1 MSTRGSPSQPERSE
15 AEYATASEEGLGSNS
30 NVDPLQPQEDVSI
43 PMEPRGLFFK
53 QSEYLLYP
61 KLQSRCETFNFM
73 EVFKRLDISERNWF
87 ENHPQFKHIVHMFIQ
102 KNRMLMGMW
111 MLLLRTAVTDKKRQ
125 CWFVVNVRDFVE
137 EQFGKTNI
145 EVKEVREKLES
156 MDFIE
161 GGTDRLKMVVLFFL
175 ATVIKGKS
183 KKYGGSIDP
192 FILRVVDDL
201 DLCETF
207 LWGRFIFDDV
217 LAEVAHL
224 VDHFGGSVRGNWT
237 FPGFI
242 LPLEILAF
250 ESIPVLKEAFQE
262 KVWNADGDCPRMCKW
277 KFKRTCKTGFSL
289 ADIYEVLGDT
299 KDIISILVPEDGEAK
314 LLLDILDEHVWDD
327 FEVGED
333 DAVSDPVVDSWHTI
347 LVQQKKK
354 IHLKDL
360 YQLDVKS
367 REDQPLPKPTDT
379 EAVGSEDVLKK
390 MEEGFIKI
398 NEKMEEG
405 FRKIN
410 EKVHEMDTRLKSV
423 EMKIADQRRDSD
435 FMDFQYE
442 DVGRVYETGGGSN
455 ARGDKGMEETTNTP
469 VEETTDAPAEET
481 RDAPAEETRDAP
493 AEETRDAPA
502 PVPAEETTDAPAPA
516 LETTN
521 APTPVVETPE
531 PPPKKPRYKIC
542 MRKSAESK
550 GRLRSL
556 GVGER
561 VQLIF
566 LVSTTDIIAYN

>member
-53 QSEYLLYP
+53 QSEYRLYP

-111 MLLLRTAVTDKKRQ
+111 MLLLRTAVTDKQRQ
-125 CWFVVNVRDFVE
+125 CWFVVNGVPVRYSIREHGLLSGLFCHHYPADYEQLGSMYFVE

-161 GGTDRLKMVVLFFL
+161 GCTDRLKMVVLFFL

-207 LWGRFIFDDV
+207 PWGRFTFDDV

-250 ESIPVLKEAFQE
+250 ESIPVLKAAFQE
-262 KVWNADGDCPRMCKW
+262 KVGNADGDCPKMCKW
-277 KFKRTCKTGFSL
+277 KFKRTGKTGFSL

-327 FEVGED
+327 FKVGED

-360 YQLDVKS
+360 YLLDVKS

-379 EAVGSEDVLKK
+379 EAAGSEDVLKK

-455 ARGDKGMEETTNTP
+455 ARDG
-469 VEETTDAPAEET
+469 
-481 RDAPAEETRDAP
+481 
-493 AEETRDAPA
+493 
-502 PVPAEETTDAPAPA
+502 
-516 LETTN
+516 
-521 APTPVVETPE
+521 
-531 PPPKKPRYKIC
+531 
-542 MRKSAESK
+542 
-550 GRLRSL
+550 L
-556 GVGER
+556 G
-561 VQLIF
+561 
-566 LVSTTDIIAYN
+566 

>member
-53 QSEYLLYP
+53 QSEYRLYP

-87 ENHPQFKHIVHMFIQ
+87 ENHPQFKHIVHVFIQ
-102 KNRMLMGMW
+102 KNRMLKGMW
-111 MLLLRTAVTDKKRQ
+111 MLLLRTAVTDKQRQ
-125 CWFVVNVRDFVE
+125 CWFVVNGVPVRYSIREHGLLSGLFCHHYPADYEQLGSMYFVE

-161 GGTDRLKMVVLFFL
+161 GCTDRLKMV
-175 ATVIKGKS
+175 
-183 KKYGGSIDP
+183 
-192 FILRVVDDL
+192 
-201 DLCETF
+201 
-207 LWGRFIFDDV
+207 
-217 LAEVAHL
+217 
-224 VDHFGGSVRGNWT
+224 
-237 FPGFI
+237 
-242 LPLEILAF
+242 
-250 ESIPVLKEAFQE
+250 
-262 KVWNADGDCPRMCKW
+262 
-277 KFKRTCKTGFSL
+277 
-289 ADIYEVLGDT
+289 
-299 KDIISILVPEDGEAK
+299 DIISILVPEDGEAK

-360 YQLDVKS
+360 YLLDVKS

-405 FRKIN
+405 FRKIT
-410 EKVHEMDTRLKSV
+410 EKVHEIDTRLKSV

-455 ARGDKGMEETTNTP
+455 ARGDKGMEKT
-469 VEETTDAPAEET
+469 PAEET
-481 RDAPAEETRDAP
+481 RDAPAPAPVP

-502 PVPAEETTDAPAPA
+502 PVPAEETTDVPAPA
-516 LETTN
+516 VETTN
-521 APTPVVETPE
+521 APTPVPAETPE
-531 PPPKKPRYKIC
+531 PPAKKPRYKIC
-542 MRKSAESK
+542 MRKSAEAKRTAELIRNRRK
-550 GRLRSL
+550 GKPSRHISTPYKNDAP
-556 GVGER
+556 GER
-561 VQLIF
+561 KKRE
-566 LVSTTDIIAYN
+566 AEKKK